1 MSIFQTIVIAIVEGL
16 TEFLPVSSTGH
27 MIITQALL
35 GVDSTA
41 FAKAFT
47 VNIQFGAILSVVV
60 LYWKRFF
67 KMNKLPENYA
77 QNKIGL
83 KRTWSVFSFR
93 FDFYVKLFVA
103 FVPAAVIGFLAG
115 DYIDLLLENVTVV
128 AVMLLLGG
136 VFMLFIDKIF
146 NKTIDN
152 QEISYKRA
160 WLIGFF
166 QCIAMIPGVSRS
178 MATIVGGLSSKLNRK
193 NAAEFSF
200 FLAVPTMAA
209 ASGYTLL
216 KLVRNPATA
225 NLLTDNL
232 GTLLLGNLVAF
243 LVAIAAIKFFIGFLT
258 KYGFK
263 AFGWYRILV
272 GGGIIAL
279 LLLDIPL
286 TIA

>member
-41 FAKAFT
+41 FVKAFT

-103 FVPAAVIGFLAG
+103 FLPAAVIGFLAG

-128 AVMLLLGG
+128 AVMLLLSG